1 MLSTQEA
8 VELIN
13 KYKKVAI
20 VGLSPK
26 EDRPS
31 HRVGNYMKDQG
42 FEITSVNPGP
52 FEEIIGLKNHRSLA
66 ELSTGDIDWVDLF
79 VNPTRLMGL
88 LDEII
93 RLKPKLVWC
102 QLGVINEAFNAE
114 LDKAG
119 IPYIADAC
127 PKIELGGHTV

>member
-1 MLSTQEA
+1 MLTAQEA
-8 VELIN
+8 VEVIN
-13 KYKKVAI
+13 QYKKVAI

-31 HRVGNYMKDQG
+31 HRVGNFMKDLG
-42 FEITSVNPGP
+42 FKITSVNPGP

-66 ELSTGDIDWVDLF
+66 ELNPGDVDWVDLF
-79 VNPTRLMGL
+79 VNPMRLMGL
-88 LDEII
+88 LDDIK
-93 RLKPKLVWC
+93 RLKLKLVWC
-102 QLGVINEAFNAE
+102 QLSVVNDEFNAE

-127 PKIELGGHTV
+127 PKIELGGHT

>member
-1 MLSTQEA
+1 MLTAQEA

-13 KYKKVAI
+13 QYNKVAI

-31 HRVGNYMKDQG
+31 FRVGNFMKDQG
-42 FEITSVNPGP
+42 FDITSVNPGP
-52 FEEIIGLKNHRSLA
+52 FDEIIGLKNHRSLA
-66 ELSTGDIDWVDLF
+66 ELNPGDVDWVDLF

-88 LDEII
+88 LEDIK

-102 QLGVINEAFNAE
+102 QLSVVNDEFNAE

-127 PKIELGGHTV
+127 PKIELGGHT

>member
-1 MLSTQEA
+1 MLTAQEA

-13 KYKKVAI
+13 QYKKVAI

-31 HRVGNYMKDQG
+31 FRVGNFMKDQG
-42 FEITSVNPGP
+42 FDITSVNPGP
-52 FEEIIGLKNHRSLA
+52 FDEIIGIKNHRSLA
-66 ELSTGDIDWVDLF
+66 ELNPGDVDWVDLF

-88 LDEII
+88 LDDIK

-102 QLGVINEAFNAE
+102 QLSVVNDEFNAE

-127 PKIELGGHTV
+127 PKIELGGHT

>member
-1 MLSTQEA
+1 MLSVQEA
-8 VELIN
+8 VAVIN
-13 KYKKVAI
+13 QNKKVAI

-31 HRVGNYMKDQG
+31 FIVGNFMKNQG

-66 ELSTGDIDWVDLF
+66 ELNPGDVDWIDLF

-88 LDEII
+88 LDEIL

-102 QLGVINEAFNAE
+102 QLSVINEEFNAE

-119 IPYIADAC
+119 IPYIANAC
-127 PKIELGGHTV
+127 PKIELGGHT

>member
-1 MLSTQEA
+1 MLTAQEA

-13 KYKKVAI
+13 QYKKVAI

-31 HRVGNYMKDQG
+31 FRVGNFMKDQG
-42 FEITSVNPGP
+42 FDITSVNPGP
-52 FEEIIGLKNHRSLA
+52 FDEIIGLKNHRSLA
-66 ELSTGDIDWVDLF
+66 ELNPGDVDWVDLF

-88 LDEII
+88 LDDIK

-102 QLGVINEAFNAE
+102 QLSVVNDEFNAE

-127 PKIELGGHTV
+127 PKIELGGHT